1 MFKELTRFGSAL
13 LQGDFDTA
21 FKFSGSSFTIDPSTY
36 RGADGQNGW
45 AMTVGNG
52 EYSYFKYDGLGKCV
66 EAYEKCPAVSA
77 IINKK
82 AQSFIDG
89 KLWVLNSN
97 QKEAKSPEATTLRK
111 LLNKPNILQ
120 TWDEFIAQMYIYV
133 QLFGF
138 CPMITIKRTGFPKNI
153 DAKALWNIPPNFI
166 DFEYTQ
172 KLYKQK
178 GLGEVLSHIYIRYN
192 GERIPIPAEDIC
204 IIRDISPALTGNM
217 VFPESRIRSLQ
228 KPINNSIGS
237 FESRNVLINYRGAL
251 GIFSKD
257 TGGAAGQGIP
267 APPITPDEK
276 EDLQQDFKKYGLRG
290 QQWQFIITT
299 AALKWQ
305 SVSVPTKD
313 LMLFEEVDAGTMAI
327 SDRYNY
333 PYQLMAAAK
342 GTTFSNVAEGN
353 KILYQGAILPEA
365 KSIFS
370 QLSEFFKLSE
380 YNLTLDMDYSEV
392 AVLQADKVEEAT
404 ARKTRDEAYAIE
416 WQNDLCTMNQWRIAN
431 GDDPIPVIGDLR
443 RSELMAQTEQ
453 PLIASLGIG
462 GTQAV
467 IEVVTNPGLTED
479 AAAAIL
485 EIVFNIPADKARRMV
500 AGKVVNMGNTQNSE
514 NNETD
519 EEQAAEAA

>member
-1 MFKELTRFGSAL
+1 MFKELRKFGGAL
-13 LQGDFDTA
+13 LQGDFQSA
-21 FKFSGSSFTIDPSTY
+21 FKYGYGTYPIDPGTY
-36 RGADGQNGW
+36 RGTPDGGDGW

-52 EYSYFKYDGLGKCV
+52 DYSYFKYDGLGKCI

-89 KLWVLNSN
+89 RLWVMNSSG
-97 QKEAKSPEATTLRK
+97 KEAKSPEATALRK
-111 LLNKPNILQ
+111 LLKKPNLLQ
-120 TWDEFIAQMYIYV
+120 SWDEFIAQTYIYV

-138 CPMITIKRTGFPKNI
+138 CPIITIKRTGFPKNI

-172 KLYKQK
+172 RLYKQTE
-178 GLGEVLSHIYIRYN
+178 LGGVLSHIYVQYN
-192 GERIPIPAEDIC
+192 GERIPIPTEDIC

-217 VFPESRIRSLQ
+217 VFPDNRIRSLQ
-228 KPINNSIGS
+228 KPINNSIGA

-257 TGGAAGQGIP
+257 TDGGGGQGIP
-267 APPITPDEK
+267 SIPITDTEK
-276 EDLQQDFKKYGLRG
+276 RDLQEDFKKYGLRG
-290 QQWQFIITT
+290 RQWQFIITT

-305 SVSVPTKD
+305 SISVPTKD
-313 LMLFEEVDAGTMAI
+313 LLLFEEVDAGTMAVA
-327 SDRYNY
+327 DRYNY

-342 GTTFSNVAEGN
+342 GTTYSNVAEGN

-365 KSIFS
+365 KSIFN

-380 YNLTLDMDYSEV
+380 YNLTLDMDYSAV
-392 AVLQADKVEEAT
+392 AVLQKDKVQEAT
-404 ARKTRDEAYAIE
+404 ARRARDEAYKIE
-416 WQNDLCTMNQWRIAN
+416 WDNDVCTLDEWRIAN
-431 GDDPIPVIGDLR
+431 GEDPIPVIGGLR
-443 RSELMAQTEQ
+443 RSQLMAQTEQ

-467 IEVVTNPGLTED
+467 IEVVTNPSLSED

-485 EIVFNIPADKARRMV
+485 EILFNIPADKARRMV
-500 AGKVVNMGNTQNSE
+500 AGKLVNMANVD
-514 NNETD
+514 NNETSQT
-519 EEQAAEAA
+519 ETAEAA